1 MDLTVIWFF
10 FLLQYI
16 DVNFAP
22 HISIAYSLMPHT
34 LCKGPVHVPLKSRIS
49 IKCHLKY
56 TKLVYLL
63 LHLFNHKDILHNPRY
78 HRYLGMCTIS
88 LRLDRTASTIAKT
101 IFVIEFRI
109 RLRYIFICIYIYMNF
124 IWDFC
129 ICHQVQMNR
138 VRFCGCKSST
148 PWLFFHQFTLWSYL
162 K

>member
-1 MDLTVIWFF
+1 MDKDTKCLFSVGPMDLTVIWFF

-63 LHLFNHKDILHNPRY
+63 LHLFNHKDILHNQRY

-109 RLRYIFICIYIYMNF
+109 RLRYIYIYICIYIYEFHLGFLYLPSNS
-124 IWDFC
+124 DE
-129 ICHQVQMNR
+129 
-138 VRFCGCKSST
+138 SST
-148 PWLFFHQFTLWSYL
+148 FLRM
-162 K
+162 